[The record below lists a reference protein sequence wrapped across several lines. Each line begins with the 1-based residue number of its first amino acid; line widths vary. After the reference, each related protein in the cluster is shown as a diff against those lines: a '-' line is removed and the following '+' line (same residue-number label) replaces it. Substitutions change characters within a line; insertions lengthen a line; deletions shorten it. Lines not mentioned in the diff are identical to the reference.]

1 MENNILRLSNSIQ
14 MLSRQSENPY
24 LTEEERISLLKAELK
39 KLETLQIKI
48 NWRVMEINN
57 KLRVKVKEEYE
68 DL

>member
-24 LTEEERISLLKAELK
+24 LAEEERISLLKAELK
-39 KLETLQIKI
+39 KLESLQIKI
-48 NWRVMEINN
+48 NWRVMELNN
-57 KLRVKVKEEYE
+57 KLRVKVEEEYE

>member
-1 MENNILRLSNSIQ
+1 MENNIQNLTNSIQ

-24 LTEEERISLLKAELK
+24 LTAEERKSLLKAELK

-48 NWRVMEINN
+48 NWRVMELNN
-57 KLRVKVKEEYE
+57 KLRVKIEEEYE